1 MYMFGILIT
10 TLSVLMFG
18 VNLIFIKF
26 MHKIIIK
33 CMHEIIIY
41 IIASTLFQNF
51 NWIEKHKYSG
61 RNVYFDT

>member
-1 MYMFGILIT
+1 
-10 TLSVLMFG
+10 MFG